1 MTGAELEGFD
11 SLQDAFDNAPCGYV
25 VTTPDGEI
33 RAVNVTMA
41 AWLGRARD
49 SIVGTPFA
57 QLLTAGGRIHYETHF
72 APMLL
77 ASGVLNGVT
86 VDLVASDGRRL
97 PVLLTANVK
106 ADAEGRPLLVRL
118 VADDA
123 TDRRSYER
131 ELLAE
136 RRRAEEERGRAVSFA
151 QTLQLSLLPP
161 SLSPPAGLE
170 AAAHYFSPSA
180 GDVGGD
186 FYDLFPLSRE
196 RYGFFLG
203 DVCGKGVAAASLT
216 SLTRYTLR
224 AAAVNDEHP
233 VGVLHTLDSVLKQ
246 DTYADRGWFCTVL
259 FGLITTT
266 STGFDVEIAT
276 GGHPPP
282 LLLHGDGTA
291 RYVATDGGQAVGLF
305 ATPTFTS
312 VRFELSP
319 GDTLVA
325 YSDGYTEA
333 RTGDGSERYDDEGGL
348 LRFAAAHS
356 PSDAHAII
364 AAMRNLIE
372 DLGAG
377 VEDDAAALALSVPAA
392 R

>member
-1 MTGAELEGFD
+1 MTTDLDALR
-11 SLQDAFDNAPCGYV
+11 DAFDNAPCGYV
-25 VTTPDGEI
+25 ITTPDGEI
-33 RAVNVTMA
+33 RAVNETMA
-41 AWLGRARD
+41 SWLRRD
-49 SIVGTPFA
+49 ADAMIGTPFA
-57 QLLTAGGRIHYETHF
+57 ELLTAGGRIHYETHF

-77 ASGVLNGVT
+77 ASGALSGVA
-86 VDLVASDGRRL
+86 VDIVASDGRRL

-106 ADAEGRPLLVRL
+106 SDPAGGPLLVRI

-123 TDRRSYER
+123 ADRRSYER

-136 RRRAEEERGRAVSFA
+136 RRRAEEERGRALSLA

-161 SLSPPAGLE
+161 SLSPPPGLE
-170 AAAHYFSPSA
+170 AAAHYHSPST

-203 DVCGKGVAAASLT
+203 DVCGKGVAAATLT

-224 AAAVNDEHP
+224 AAAVGDDHP

-246 DTYADRGWFCTVL
+246 DTHAGRGWFCTVL
-259 FGLITTT
+259 FGVITRAAD
-266 STGFDVEIAT
+266 GFGVEIAN

-282 LLLHGDGTA
+282 LLLRADGSA
-291 RYVATDGGQAVGLF
+291 AYAPIDGGQAVGLF
-305 ATPTFTS
+305 AQPTFSSTRI
-312 VRFELSP
+312 VLSP

-333 RTGDGSERYDDEGGL
+333 RTGPGTRYDDDGEL

-356 PSDAHAII
+356 PADARGIV
-364 AAMRNLIE
+364 AAMRTLIE

-377 VEDDAAALALSVPAA
+377 VDDDAATLALSVTDV

>member
-1 MTGAELEGFD
+1 M
-11 SLQDAFDNAPCGYV
+11 
-25 VTTPDGEI
+25 
-33 RAVNVTMA
+33 
-41 AWLGRARD
+41 
-49 SIVGTPFA
+49 
-57 QLLTAGGRIHYETHF
+57 LTAGGRIHYETHF

-77 ASGVLNGVT
+77 ASGVLSGVT
-86 VDLVASDGRRL
+86 VDLVAADGRRL

-106 ADAEGRPLLVRL
+106 SDADGRPLLVRI

-136 RRRAEEERGRAVSFA
+136 RRRAEEERGRAVSLA
-151 QTLQLSLLPP
+151 ETLQLSLLPP
-161 SLSPPAGLE
+161 SLSPPPGLE
-170 AAAHYFSPSA
+170 AAAHYYSPSA

-203 DVCGKGVAAASLT
+203 DVCGKGVAAATLT

-259 FGLITTT
+259 FGVITRRGRRFRRRDRHRRPSPSAAAARPTAPPTT
-266 STGFDVEIAT
+266 CRPTEARPSDCSPSRRSRPCGST
-276 GGHPPP
+276 
-282 LLLHGDGTA
+282 
-291 RYVATDGGQAVGLF
+291 
-305 ATPTFTS
+305 
-312 VRFELSP
+312 LSP

-325 YSDGYTEA
+325 YSDGFTEA
-333 RTGDGSERYDDEGGL
+333 RTGTGSQRYDDDGEL

-356 PSDAHAII
+356 PTDAHGHRGGDADPD
-364 AAMRNLIE
+364 RGSGRRGRGRRRRPRPR
-372 DLGAG
+372 GA
-377 VEDDAAALALSVPAA
+377 LN

>member
-1 MTGAELEGFD
+1 MTGGIDDLG
-11 SLQDAFDNAPCGYV
+11 DAFDNAPCGYV

-41 AWLGRARD
+41 SWLGREPD
-49 SIVGTPFA
+49 SLIGTPFA
-57 QLLTAGGRIHYETHF
+57 TLLTRGGRIHYETHF

-77 ASGVLNGVT
+77 ASGVLSGVT
-86 VDLVASDGRRL
+86 VDLVASGGRRI

-106 ADAEGRPLLVRL
+106 AGPGGRPALVRI

-123 TDRRSYER
+123 ADRRSYER

-136 RRRAEEERGRAVSFA
+136 RRRAEEERSRAVSFA

-161 SLSPPAGLE
+161 TLSPPPGLE
-170 AAAHYFSPSA
+170 AAAHYYRPA
-180 GDVGGD
+180 DEDVGGD

-196 RYGFFLG
+196 KYGFFLG
-203 DVCGKGVAAASLT
+203 DVCGKGVAAAALT

-224 AAAVNDEHP
+224 AAAVNEERT

-246 DTYADRGWFCTVL
+246 DTYTERGWFCTVL
-259 FGLITTT
+259 FGLITVRA
-266 STGFDVEIAT
+266 GAFDVEIAT

-282 LLLHGDGTA
+282 LLLSADGGA

-305 ATPTFTS
+305 TAPTFTS
-312 VRFELSP
+312 VRFTLTP
-319 GDTLVA
+319 GDTLVT

-333 RTGDGSERYDDEGGL
+333 RTGTGSERFDDEGEL
-348 LRFAAAHS
+348 LRFAEAHS
-356 PSDAHAII
+356 PNDAHGIVASMQ
-364 AAMRNLIE
+364 ALVD
-372 DLGAG
+372 DLGDG
-377 VEDDAAALALSVPAA
+377 VEDDAAVLALGVP
-392 R
+392 RT

>member
-1 MTGAELEGFD
+1 MTADLD

-33 RAVNVTMA
+33 RAVNATMA
-41 AWLGRARD
+41 SWLGRERHAV
-49 SIVGTPFA
+49 VGTPFA

-77 ASGVLNGVT
+77 ASGVLSGVT
-86 VDLVASDGRRL
+86 VDLVAADGRRL

-106 ADAEGRPLLVRL
+106 SDPEGRPVLVRI

-136 RRRAEEERGRAVSFA
+136 RRRAEEERGRAVSLA
-151 QTLQLSLLPP
+151 ETLQLSLLPP
-161 SLSPPAGLE
+161 SLSPPPGLD
-170 AAAHYFSPSA
+170 AAAHYHSPSA

-186 FYDLFPLSRE
+186 FYDLFPLSRD

-203 DVCGKGVAAASLT
+203 DVCGKGVAAATLT

-246 DTYADRGWFCTVL
+246 DTHADRGWFCTVL
-259 FGLITTT
+259 FGLITLRH
-266 STGFDVEIAT
+266 SGFDVEIAT

-282 LLLHGDGTA
+282 LLLHGDGSA
-291 RYVATDGGQAVGLF
+291 SYVPTGGGQAVGLF
-305 ATPTFTS
+305 AKPVFTS
-312 VRFELSP
+312 VRIELSA

-333 RTGDGSERYDDEGGL
+333 RTGSGSERYDDDGEL
-348 LRFAAAHS
+348 LRFATAHS
-356 PSDAHAII
+356 PNDAHGIV
-364 AAMRNLIE
+364 AAMRTLIS

-377 VEDDAAALALSVPAA
+377 VQDDAAVLALSVGVNG
-392 R
+392 